1 MLALSDAD
9 VSPAGGRSAT
19 QRAKTTSR
27 SLPAMG
33 SESAM
38 RSELGTS
45 VGKAMAL
52 LTAFDRSTPL
62 GVSEL
67 SRKADVTKSTA
78 HRLLAVLE
86 ELGLVHRDGSRY
98 RLGTKLFELG
108 NQVAYCCPSSLREV
122 AHPYL
127 DELHQT
133 SRQTTHLA
141 ILDGSDVLYLDKLF
155 GHDQVR
161 TPSHVGGRAP
171 AHCTALGKVL
181 LAHASSPFLTLSGVP
196 LVRRTRYTI
205 VQPSLLKEQ
214 LDEAKTRGVAFDY
227 EEAAIGLTCVAAP
240 LRNRKGSIVAAISV
254 SGSTSGFDPA
264 RLATRVSDV
273 AAAISLKLFL

>member
-86 ELGLVHRDGSRY
+86 ELGLVYRDGSRY

-205 VQPSLLKEQ
+205 VQPNLLNVQ

-254 SGSTSGFDPA
+254 SGSSSGFDPA

>member
-1 MLALSDAD
+1 MLALSKTD
-9 VSPAGGRSAT
+9 VSP
-19 QRAKTTSR
+19 
-27 SLPAMG
+27 
-33 SESAM
+33 AM

-86 ELGLVHRDGSRY
+86 ELGLVHREGSRY

-155 GHDQVR
+155 GHDHVR
-161 TPSHVGGRAP
+161 TSSHVGGRAP

-181 LAHASSPFLTLSGVP
+181 LAHASSPLLTLADAP

-254 SGSTSGFDPA
+254 SGSTTGFDPT

>member
-1 MLALSDAD
+1 MLAMSDID
-9 VSPAGGRSAT
+9 VSPASRRAAT
-19 QRAKTTSR
+19 QRAKTVSR
-27 SLPAMG
+27 PLADTG
-33 SESAM
+33 AESAL

-67 SRKADVTKSTA
+67 SRKADLTKSTA
-78 HRLLAVLE
+78 YRLLTVLE

-108 NQVAYCCPSSLREV
+108 NQVAYCCPSSLREI

-127 DELHQT
+127 DELHQS

-141 ILDGSDVLYLDKLF
+141 ILDGGDVLYLDKLF
-155 GHDQVR
+155 GHNQVR

-171 AHCTALGKVL
+171 AHCTALGKIL
-181 LAHASSPFLTLSGVP
+181 LAYASSPYFALAGAP
-196 LVRRTRYTI
+196 LVRRTRYTV
-205 VQPSLLKEQ
+205 VQPSLLNEQ
-214 LDEAKTRGVAFDY
+214 LDEAKTLGVAFDH
-227 EEAAIGLTCVAAP
+227 EEAALGLTCVAAP
-240 LRNRKGSIVAAISV
+240 LRNRKGTIVAAISV

-264 RLATRVSDV
+264 RLVTRLSDV
-273 AAAISLKLFL
+273 AAAISQKLFI